1 MTHICQF
8 CQTEVPYSK
17 SVDSCDFYICP
28 KCPDDTVIYIYIYI
42 NFINNPNPTPMYL
55 GYSLVV
61 NFNEDTYH
69 MDFMANEAFPFVLHK
84 FKKPRAPF
92 QKIMELNYAPDI
104 TPDNAASW
112 LEKLLNLKAFS

>member
-17 SVDSCDFYICP
+17 SAGSCDFYICP
-28 KCPDDTVIYIYIYI
+28 KCPEDTVIYIY
-42 NFINNPNPTPMYL
+42 FGAHAVAGLPAPMYL
-55 GYSLVV
+55 GYSLAI
-61 NFNEDTYH
+61 NFNGVAYH
-69 MDFMANEAFPFVLHK
+69 MDFMANESHPFVLHK
-84 FKKPRAPF
+84 FKKPRARN

>member
-28 KCPDDTVIYIYIYI
+28 KCPDDTVIYIYI

-69 MDFMANEAFPFVLHK
+69 MDFMANEAFPLFFINSKSQGLL
-84 FKKPRAPF
+84 FKKLWNSIMLQTLL
-92 QKIMELNYAPDI
+92 QKMLVNGLSDFW
-104 TPDNAASW
+104 D
-112 LEKLLNLKAFS
+112 